1 MPQPLTDTQITDA
14 LAQLPGWSRAGDKLH
29 KAYTCADFREALAF
43 IVRIGLEAETRNH
56 HPELFNVY
64 SNVTID
70 LCTHDAGDKITQ
82 KDIDLAK
89 AIEQA
94 SPSA

>member
-1 MPQPLTDTQITDA
+1 MSSALTDTQITDA
-14 LAQLPGWSRAGDKLH
+14 LAQLPGWSRTGDKLH
-29 KAYTCADFREALAF
+29 KAYACADFREALAF

-82 KDIDLAK
+82 KDLDLAA
-89 AIEQA
+89 AIENA
-94 SPSA
+94 AP

>member
-1 MPQPLTDTQITDA
+1 MSSALTDTQITDA
-14 LAQLPGWSRAGDKLH
+14 LATLPGWSRTGDKLH
-29 KAYTCADFREALAF
+29 KAYACADFREALAF

-82 KDIDLAK
+82 KDLDLAA
-89 AIEQA
+89 AIENA
-94 SPSA
+94 AP